1 MSAPERRIPQ
11 DCGAAQARFHARWG
25 HLRDPHVRDL
35 AWLLGAPDL
44 LDPAFPAWRG
54 KIAALGPG
62 AAQEA
67 AAWLDAL
74 EREPRP
80 LAAFLDIGP
89 FERLGRYAE
98 KLLAFYFAHLGIL
111 AAYGLQVSAG
121 KGETVGE
128 FDFLLKQGGEG
139 AGTLAHREFATKFY
153 LLAPPE
159 EDTPV
164 GYFIGPSL
172 ADTLQAKM
180 RKILDRQLALS
191 AHPAAAAVLPGRVH
205 DARALVKGWLF
216 YPAGMDVA
224 AAHAA
229 AVAGVAADHCRG
241 FWCARDRFV
250 PDPGRRYLP
259 LPRLRWLSPARAPC
273 AETLDAATAAAL
285 LDAHFAAQD
294 APLLLAVM
302 ADGEDGTGDWLECG
316 RGFIVPADWRAR
328 ALSRLGAEGGGA
340 G

>member
-1 MSAPERRIPQ
+1 M
-11 DCGAAQARFHARWG
+11 
-25 HLRDPHVRDL
+25 RDL
-35 AWLLGAPDL
+35 AWLLSAPDL

-62 AAQEA
+62 AAQDA
-67 AAWLDAL
+67 AAWFEALD
-74 EREPRP
+74 REPQP
-80 LAAFLDIGP
+80 LTAFLAIGP

-111 AAYGLQVSAG
+111 AAYGLQVGAG

-128 FDFLLKQGGEG
+128 FDFLLKKNSGAGE
-139 AGTLAHREFATKFY
+139 GTLAHREFATKFY
-153 LLAPPE
+153 LLAPP
-159 EDTPV
+159 DDDAPA
-164 GYFIGPSL
+164 GYFVGPGL

-191 AHPAAAAVLPGRVH
+191 SHPAAAAVLPGRVD

-216 YPAGMDVA
+216 YPAGMDAA

-250 PDPGRRYLP
+250 PDTGRRYLP

-273 AETLDAATAAAL
+273 EETLDAAAAAAL
-285 LDAHFAAQD
+285 LDAHFAAQG

-302 ADGEDGTGDWLECG
+302 ADGGDGIGDWLECE

-328 ALSRLGAEGGGA
+328 ALSRLDAESRDA